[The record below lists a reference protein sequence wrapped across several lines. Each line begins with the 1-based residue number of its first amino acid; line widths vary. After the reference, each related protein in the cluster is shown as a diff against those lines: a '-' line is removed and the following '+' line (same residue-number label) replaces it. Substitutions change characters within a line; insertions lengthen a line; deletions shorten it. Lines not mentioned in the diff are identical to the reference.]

1 MNKRFLMTAWA
12 FCIATLAGMACTNL
26 IVGREASK
34 DGSVMVSYSADSYGM
49 FGYLCHY
56 PAATHQKGEKRPI
69 HDWDT
74 GKFLGYI
81 PEAEK
86 TYNVIGN
93 INEYQVTIAETTFT
107 GREELIDTTGIMDYG
122 SLMYVAL
129 QRSRSAREA
138 IHVMTDLVAEYGY
151 YSSGESFTI
160 ADPKEA
166 WIMEMIGKGPG
177 VKGAVWVAVRIPDD
191 CIAAHANQARI
202 HQFPLDDPENCKY
215 SPDVIAFARNN
226 EFFHGNNDE
235 FSFAKAYAPMDFG
248 AHRYCEARVWSF
260 FNKFNDDMEK
270 HLMYIGSGK
279 GDPMPLYVRP
289 NQKLSLRDMQLA
301 MRDHYEA
308 TPLDIT
314 HDLGAGPWSMP
325 YRPSPLTF
333 KVDGKEYYNE
343 RPISTQQTAWVF
355 VSQMRE
361 WMHSPIGG
369 VLWFGTDDAN
379 LTVFTPIYCCTDE
392 VPPCY
397 SKEKG
402 DAVTFSWESS
412 FWVFN
417 WVANMVYMRYSQM
430 IDDVRS
436 EQNRLE
442 EINLEWQDDI
452 ERRANELY
460 AQDPKEARKYLTNHS
475 IKSALEAHTAWRKL
489 GEKLIVKY
497 NDMVIKRVDE
507 NGNFKRTPE
516 GMCAPVIR
524 PGYPEEYNRA
534 VVKQTGDRYLI
545 RENKK

>member
-138 IHVMTDLVAEYGY
+138 IQVMTDLVAEYGY

-314 HDLGAGPWSMP
+314 HDL
-325 YRPSPLTF
+325 
-333 KVDGKEYYNE
+333 
-343 RPISTQQTAWVF
+343 I
-355 VSQMRE
+355 E
-361 WMHSPIGG
+361 WL
-369 VLWFGTDDAN
+369 V
-379 LTVFTPIYCCTDE
+379 
-392 VPPCY
+392 
-397 SKEKG
+397 
-402 DAVTFSWESS
+402 
-412 FWVFN
+412 
-417 WVANMVYMRYSQM
+417 
-430 IDDVRS
+430 
-436 EQNRLE
+436 
-442 EINLEWQDDI
+442 
-452 ERRANELY
+452 
-460 AQDPKEARKYLTNHS
+460 
-475 IKSALEAHTAWRKL
+475 
-489 GEKLIVKY
+489 
-497 NDMVIKRVDE
+497 
-507 NGNFKRTPE
+507 
-516 GMCAPVIR
+516 
-524 PGYPEEYNRA
+524 
-534 VVKQTGDRYLI
+534 RYLRASLGSCAYSSLALRSMSSCHSRLI
-545 RENKK
+545 SSRRFCSFLTSSIIWLYRMYTMLATQLNTQKEDSHEKVTASPFSLL